1 MNNHLKTLQ
10 VATSCF
16 VGYGGTRFPH
26 VDQPSFAFLRCL
38 SRGGNA
44 CSLLKVIARHVD
56 RFLYL
61 YLCGVTP
68 ARVVALARRVQGLPP

>member
-1 MNNHLKTLQ
+1 MLQ
-10 VATSCF
+10 VAASGF

-26 VDQPSFAFLRCL
+26 VDQPSLAFLRCL

-44 CSLLKVIARHVD
+44 CSLLKVIACHVD
-56 RFLYL
+56 WFLYL
-61 YLCGVTP
+61 SLLGVIP